1 MKVKKLPAPFRFCE
15 GCKYFE
21 ALAYGDVL
29 KCKKLGL
36 VFDGMVVCVYRK
48 GERNGIRNGSGTD
61 AGLRAA
67 SDDDVRRRQ

>member
-1 MKVKKLPAPFRFCE
+1 MTIKKLPAPFRFCE
-15 GCKYFE
+15 GCRHFE

-48 GERNGIRNGSGTD
+48 GGRNGIRNGHGSDNDPGNTD
-61 AGLRAA
+61 
-67 SDDDVRRRQ
+67 SDSVRRRQ